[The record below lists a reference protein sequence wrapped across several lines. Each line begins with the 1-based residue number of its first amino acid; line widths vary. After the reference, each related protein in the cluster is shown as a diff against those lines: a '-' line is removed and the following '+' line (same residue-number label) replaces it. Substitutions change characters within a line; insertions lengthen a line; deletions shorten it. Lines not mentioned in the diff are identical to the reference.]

1 MEVDFA
7 RPFPGARRPSV
18 LFGVL
23 AAIGWAGVALGLA
36 LDPSR
41 AWFAYLA
48 AYVYVLTTVLGA
60 LCLVM
65 IAHTTNARWFVLV
78 RRLAE
83 SVCGAVPAL
92 VLLFIP
98 LLFALPQLYP
108 WAAPAAPLG
117 DRARE
122 LVERKRAYLNVP
134 FFIVRAGVYLTTWW
148 VLAAVLRRWSLRQDR
163 ADGSASPRW
172 IAGVSGAGLMLFGFT
187 LTFAAFDWVM
197 SLAPTWQSSVFGIYV
212 FCGSMT
218 AGLGALL
225 VLTYILEHSRAPG
238 TVHPAHYHALG
249 RLLLTFVALW
259 AYIAYSQGMLI
270 WIANIPDEVHFYTL
284 RIAGGWGVLL
294 IVLAVGH
301 FLLPF
306 LLLLSRSIKRN
317 GAAMAAIG
325 VWMLV
330 MHYLDVFWL
339 VIPALHGPGTFHW
352 LDAPALLAIGASA
365 TVAAL
370 WSAVGHPLVPV
381 SDPRLPAGL
390 EYRSP

>member
-1 MEVDFA
+1 MGDLT
-7 RPFPGARRPSV
+7 RPFRGAGRASPW
-18 LFGVL
+18 LGAL
-23 AAIGWAGVALGLA
+23 AGIGWIGMGIGLA
-36 LDPSR
+36 VDPSR
-41 AWFAYLA
+41 AWFAYLS
-48 AYVYVLTTVLGA
+48 AYVCSLTTVLGA

-65 IAHTTNARWFVLV
+65 IAHTTNARWLVLI

-83 SVCGAVPAL
+83 CACGAVPAL
-92 VLLFIP
+92 VLLFLP
-98 LLFALPQLYP
+98 LLFALPRLYP
-108 WAAPAAPLG
+108 WAAPAAPLSE
-117 DRARE
+117 RAHM
-122 LVERKRAYLNVP
+122 LIDRKRAYLNVP
-134 FFIVRAGVYLTTWW
+134 FFVVRAGIYLAIWW

-163 ADGSASPRW
+163 ADGAASPRW

-212 FCGSMT
+212 FCGAMT
-218 AGLGALL
+218 AGLGLL
-225 VLTYILEHSRAPG
+225 IVVTYILERSGAG
-238 TVHPAHYHALG
+238 VVGAAHYHALG

-270 WIANIPDEVHFYTL
+270 WIADIPDEVHFYTL

-306 LLLLSRSIKRN
+306 LLLLSRPIKRN
-317 GAAMAAIG
+317 PSAMMLIGA
-325 VWMLV
+325 WMLV

-352 LDAPALLAIGASA
+352 LDLPALLAVGAPA
-365 TVAAL
+365 GLAAI

-381 SDPRLPAGL
+381 SDPRLPEGL
-390 EYRSP
+390 EYESP